1 MKLQE
6 LLDTGKPI
14 VIDGAMGTMLFGMG
28 LEQGKMPE
36 LWNVEQPEKIRSVH
50 AGYIKAG
57 SQVILANTFGGNRL
71 RLKHAELGER
81 TAELNRAAVQIARQ
95 EADAAD
101 HPVVV
106 GSSLGSTGQLLAPLG
121 TLTYEEAVETFEEQ
135 AATLIDAG
143 VDILWLETMSD
154 LNEVSAAVEGCRN
167 ANADFPIAATMTFDT
182 NGRTIMGVTP
192 EKAAEKLTEFGVVAM
207 GGNCG
212 NGPDEIEAVIAKMR
226 AAVPDAILI
235 AKANAGI
242 PRQEGAS
249 VVYDAKPE
257 DMAAYALRVWEK
269 GAQIIGACCGSTPA
283 HIEAIATALR
293 NV

>member
-28 LEQGKMPE
+28 LEQGKIPE

-71 RLKHAELGER
+71 RLKHSELGAR
-81 TAELNRAAVQIARQ
+81 TAELNRAAVQLARA

-106 GSSLGSTGQLLAPLG
+106 GSSMGSTGQLLAPLG
-121 TLTYEEAVETFEEQ
+121 TLTYEEAVEAFSEQ
-135 AATLIDAG
+135 AAALIDAG
-143 VDILWLETMSD
+143 VDILWIETLSD
-154 LNEVSAAVEGCRN
+154 LNEVSAVVEGCRN
-167 ANADFPIAATMTFDT
+167 VDADFPIAATMTFDT

-192 EKAAEKLTEFGVVAM
+192 EKAAEKLMELGVVAM

-212 NGPDEIEAVIAKMR
+212 NGPDEIEEVIAKMR
-226 AAVPDAILI
+226 AVAPDAILI

-249 VVYDAKPE
+249 VVYDAQPE
-257 DMAAYALRVWEK
+257 DMADYALRVWEK

-283 HIEAIATALR
+283 HIKAIANALKS
-293 NV
+293 V